1 MPLDL
6 WFESGRS
13 SGRNWSA
20 RWLRRFFPEAALA
33 SRGLRAWSISF
44 RHPSKGKPH
53 CPGRRSAL
61 RKYAFPLAT
70 FPQEESADCVGPWQV
85 QSNRYLRRQKAR
97 APNVVPGPSCDT
109 RRAPA
114 AGRWCGP
121 VRTRTRCPDCWDE
134 LRFCR
139 CVPCPPG
146 PRASSSSRNPLRHK
160 RRCPSRRCRESPRPR
175 PCPPKSRLGLKELRR
190 SPQWPLPAP
199 CRKWVPSD
207 SRRPWF
213 SKHHRTPLRRNR
225 CSGRREHPR
234 SKPPGFL
241 HAVPQSET
249 GRSPRRRGP
258 QAVSAHRRGPRNLPM
273 PQGAIPF

>member
-109 RRAPA
+109 RSEEH
-114 AGRWCGP
+114 
-121 VRTRTRCPDCWDE
+121 TSE
-134 LRFCR
+134 LQ
-139 CVPCPPG
+139 
-146 PRASSSSRNPLRHK
+146 
-160 RRCPSRRCRESPRPR
+160 
-175 PCPPKSRLGLKELRR
+175 SRLHLVCRLLLEKKK
-190 SPQWPLPAP
+190 PLSLQTICRHPA
-199 CRKWVPSD
+199 
-207 SRRPWF
+207 
-213 SKHHRTPLRRNR
+213 
-225 CSGRREHPR
+225 
-234 SKPPGFL
+234 
-241 HAVPQSET
+241 
-249 GRSPRRRGP
+249 
-258 QAVSAHRRGPRNLPM
+258 NL
-273 PQGAIPF
+273 